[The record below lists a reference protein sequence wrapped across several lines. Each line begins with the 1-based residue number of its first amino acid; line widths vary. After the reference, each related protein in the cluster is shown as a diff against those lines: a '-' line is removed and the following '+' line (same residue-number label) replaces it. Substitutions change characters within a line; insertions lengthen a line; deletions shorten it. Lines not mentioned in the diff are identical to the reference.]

1 MGEMD
6 QLYRE
11 VILDHYKNPRSH
23 GLLPDADVEAE
34 GQNPLCGD
42 EVTVSVKFAEDGET
56 MKLRDIAVLYRTNA
70 QSRAIEE
77 ACLRYGIR
85 YQVVGGTRF
94 YSRREVKD
102 ALAYLRVLRSD
113 ADQVSF
119 ERVIN
124 VPARSIGDKTIAVI
138 RAYVAREG
146 VPFWLGLERA
156 AEGEVG
162 ELAGRARAA
171 VADFVGLI
179 RRLRSRV
186 GVLPLPELLDD
197 LLDNV

>member
-1 MGEMD
+1 
-6 QLYRE
+6 
-11 VILDHYKNPRSH
+11 
-23 GLLPDADVEAE
+23 
-34 GQNPLCGD
+34 
-42 EVTVSVKFAEDGET
+42 
-56 MKLRDIAVLYRTNA
+56 MKLRDIAVRSRTNA

-119 ERVIN
+119 ELVIN
-124 VPARSIGDKTIAVI
+124 VPASAIADQPGGAL
-138 RAYVAREG
+138 RDYVAREG
-146 VPFWLGLERA
+146 VPYWNGLEKA
-156 AEGEVG
+156 ADGELP

-171 VADFVGLI
+171 IAEFVGLI
-179 RRLRSRV
+179 RRLRSRI
-186 GVLPLPELLDD
+186 GVLPLPELLAD
-197 LLDNV
+197 V